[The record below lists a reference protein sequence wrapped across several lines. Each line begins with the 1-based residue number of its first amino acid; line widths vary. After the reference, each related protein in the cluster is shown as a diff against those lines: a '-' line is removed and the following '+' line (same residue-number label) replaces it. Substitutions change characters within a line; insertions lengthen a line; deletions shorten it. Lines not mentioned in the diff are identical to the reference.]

1 VVVRLE
7 RVASVDTVIA
17 VVMLTVAAAAAAAAA
32 AATPIVDE
40 QSCEPTIGDP
50 PVGREYKFRW
60 LSRL

>member
-1 VVVRLE
+1 MVVRLE

-17 VVMLTVAAAAAAAAA
+17 VVMLTVAAAAAAAA
-32 AATPIVDE
+32 TPMVDE

>member
-17 VVMLTVAAAAAAAAA
+17 VVMLTVAAAAAAAA
-32 AATPIVDE
+32 TPMVDE